1 MKRSILFGV
10 LAMFAVSALSVQNL
24 NAQNEE
30 KVGKTTQA
38 TSKEQPK
45 SSTNAI
51 NEPKDKP
58 QASEEA
64 NTKGNSG
71 VQKDAQEPEMMR
83 DMQKPQGE
91 KNVSVQKEGKKQDVM
106 DRTSQNPK
114 GEKNVSVQKEG

>member
-1 MKRSILFGV
+1 
-10 LAMFAVSALSVQNL
+10 MFAVSALSVQNL

-38 TSKEQPK
+38 INEPKEKPQVSDQATTKEQPK

-51 NEPKDKP
+51 NEPKVKP

-83 DMQKPQGE
+83 DMQ
-91 KNVSVQKEGKKQDVM
+91 
-106 DRTSQNPK
+106 NPK
-114 GEKNVSVQKEG
+114 GEKNVSVQYC